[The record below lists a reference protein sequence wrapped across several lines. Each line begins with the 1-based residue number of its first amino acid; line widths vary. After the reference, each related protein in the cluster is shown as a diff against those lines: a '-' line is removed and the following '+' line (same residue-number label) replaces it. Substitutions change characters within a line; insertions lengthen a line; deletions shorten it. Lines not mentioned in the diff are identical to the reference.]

1 MYECPNCAANLR
13 YHITKKKLY
22 CDSCETTMDPY
33 AYQKD
38 KDAEESND
46 YEVTIFTCPQ
56 CGGEIINEETTAATF
71 CSYCGASTILDSRI
85 SKERRPKYII
95 PFAKTKADCKRAY
108 SKVLSEALFAPDELK
123 DSEHIEKFRGI
134 YMPYW
139 TYSFEKKEPVKML
152 GCKTRRSGDYL
163 ISKHYNIDTELDISY
178 EGIAFDASATF
189 SDSLSNAIAPFDI
202 KKGKPFT
209 PSFLSGFYADTSD
222 LEEKVYAAEAEALFR
237 KDAGETLK
245 KKKEFSKY
253 GLGEEEKYSL
263 EVAMRPTAKSADL
276 CLFPVWFLSYRK
288 NDRVAYAVVN
298 GQNGRVAADLPIDI
312 KKYLV
317 GSLLIALPIFVLL
330 NLFFTLKPSAI
341 LIFAIIFAFICL
353 IIANVQL
360 TRIIKREKME
370 DDKGLLQY
378 MKKPGNSKTS
388 RFPILIKPIIAI
400 VLAICILIAAP
411 AEDMIYYIGSI
422 VCMVTMGFVVFDCV
436 KMHNLLTT
444 RKLPQLG
451 RRGGD
456 ENA

>member
-22 CDSCETTMDPY
+22 CDRCETAMDPY
-33 AYQKD
+33 EYRKD
-38 KDAEESND
+38 KDAEEKND

-71 CSYCGASTILDSRI
+71 CSYCGSSTILDSRI
-85 SKERRPKYII
+85 SKEKRPKYII

-108 SKVLSEALFAPDELK
+108 SKVLKEALFAPDELK
-123 DSEHIEKFRGI
+123 DPEHIEKFRGI

-139 TYSFEKKEPVKML
+139 TYGFEKKEPVSL
-152 GCKTRRSGDYL
+152 RGCKTRRSGDYL
-163 ISKHYNIDTELDISY
+163 ISKHYHINTELDATY

-189 SDSLSNAIAPFDI
+189 SDSLSNAIAPFDT
-202 KKGKPFT
+202 KKGMPFT

-222 LEEKVYAAEAEALFR
+222 VGEGIYEADAEELFK
-237 KDAGETLK
+237 KDLGKTLK
-245 KKKEFSKY
+245 RRKEFSKY
-253 GLGEEEKYSL
+253 GLGEEENYSL
-263 EVAMRPTAKSADL
+263 KEAMNPTSKSADL

-312 KKYLV
+312 KKYLI
-317 GSLLIALPIFVLL
+317 GSFLISLPIFILL
-330 NLFFTLKPSAI
+330 NLFFTLTPSVVLI
-341 LIFAIIFAFICL
+341 LSIIIAFICL

-360 TRIIKREKME
+360 TRITKRETRE

-378 MKKPGNSKTS
+378 MKKPGEKKTA

-400 VLAICILIAAP
+400 VLAFLILVIDP

-422 VCMVTMGFVVFDCV
+422 VCMITMGLVVFDCV

-444 RKLPQLG
+444 HKLPQLG